1 MRRKCSRVGFIFVLI
16 MMTVALA
23 ANVTYADSGSPQP
36 SNWAKAEIE
45 KAKEIN
51 LLPIRLQGEYRKN
64 ITREEFSEVAVRL
77 YEALSG
83 KEGVLQNEN
92 PFTDTQSTQVRIANN
107 LGIVKGVGGGRF
119 APDYAI
125 TRQEIS
131 VMLYRTLQA
140 AKPEYNYSDKYEHM
154 FADYDMISS
163 WAREAVCYLYVM
175 EITNGVG
182 NNRFSPKGNT
192 SREEAIVLAKRM
204 YEKAVASKDSLIAS
218 RDGISR
224 RESDIKLKL
233 AKLISQEM
241 GKPYKWGGTGPDGY
255 DCSGLVYSI
264 YGKLGIS
271 LPRVARDQA
280 GAGTYVSKEKL
291 QYGDL
296 VLFARDGKNIHHVG
310 IYVGDGMMVHSPQ
323 TGDVIKKT
331 TIVSGYYERCYYT
344 ARRVIE

>member
-1 MRRKCSRVGFIFVLI
+1 MRKRGSKIGMIFLFII
-16 MMTVALA
+16 MAVALT
-23 ANVTYADSGSPQP
+23 ANVTYADSDSSQP

-51 LLPIRLQGEYRKN
+51 LLPERLQGEYRSN
-64 ITREEFSEVAVRL
+64 ITREEFGEVAVSL

-83 KEGVLQNEN
+83 KEGVLQEEN
-92 PFTDTQSTQVRIANN
+92 PFTDTQNTQVRIANE
-107 LGIVKGVGGGRF
+107 LGIVKGVGDGRF

-140 AKPEYNYSDKYEHM
+140 AKPEYSYTEKYEHI

-163 WAREAVCYLYVM
+163 WAKEAVCYLYVM

-182 NNRFSPKGNT
+182 DNRFSPKGNT
-192 SREEAIVLAKRM
+192 SREEAIILAKRM
-204 YEKAVASKDSLIAS
+204 YEKSIASKNSMIAS

-224 RESDIKLKL
+224 KESNATLKL
-233 AKLISQEM
+233 AKLLAEEM
-241 GKPYKWGGTGPDGY
+241 GKPYKWGGTGPNGY

-264 YGKLGIS
+264 FGKLGIS
-271 LPRVARDQA
+271 LPRTAREQA
-280 GAGTYVSKEKL
+280 TMGTYVSKDEL

-310 IYVGDGMMVHSPQ
+310 IYVGDGVMVHSPQ
-323 TGDVIKKT
+323 TGDVVRKT
-331 TIVSGYYERCYYT
+331 TIMSGYYERCYYT
-344 ARRVIE
+344 ARRIIE